1 MALMQQSKLN
11 IVPGFKKMEPAK
23 STYHKFDLKNL
34 WEKVLSGD
42 KDALGRL
49 FNQCFDSL
57 YGYGYRITP
66 DSENV
71 RDAIQE
77 IFFQVWKYRKKLS
90 VPDSV
95 EAYLF
100 ISLRRELLNKKK
112 ASQRRDDID
121 NKYYLEEF
129 DALISYNNW
138 NEILNLEEEDSKK
151 LKRSIENL
159 TPRQREVIYLKFYEG
174 FSTEELSQILDLH
187 AQSIYNLVFS
197 AINQL
202 RFFLD
207 N

>member
-1 MALMQQSKLN
+1 MQQSKIN
-11 IVPGFKKMEPAK
+11 TVPSFKKMEPAE
-23 STYHKFDLKNL
+23 SAYQKFDLKIL
-34 WEKVLSGD
+34 WDKVLSGD
-42 KDALGRL
+42 KDALGKL
-49 FNQCFDSL
+49 FNQCFNSL
-57 YGYGYRITP
+57 YSYGYRITP

-77 IFFQVWKYRKKLS
+77 IFFQVWKYRENLTT
-90 VPDSV
+90 PDSV
-95 EAYLF
+95 QAYLF

-112 ASQRRDDID
+112 SCQQRDDV
-121 NKYYLEEF
+121 NNNYYIEEF

-138 NEILNLEEEDSKK
+138 DEILNLEEEDSKE
-151 LKRSIENL
+151 LKRAIENL

-174 FSTEELSQILDLH
+174 FSTEELSEILDLH

-202 RFFLD
+202 RYFLD

>member
-1 MALMQQSKLN
+1 MQQSKLN
-11 IVPGFKKMEPAK
+11 VLPSLKKMKPSE
-23 STYHKFDLKNL
+23 SIYHKYDLEEL
-34 WEKVLSGD
+34 WGKVLSGN
-42 KDALGRL
+42 KEALGKL

-57 YGYGYRITP
+57 YSYGYRITP

-77 IFFQVWKYRKKLS
+77 IFFQVWKYRDNLTT
-90 VPDSV
+90 PDSV
-95 EAYLF
+95 QAYLF

-112 ASQRRDDID
+112 ASQRRDDLD
-121 NKYYLEEF
+121 KKYYIEEF

-138 NEILNLEEEDSKK
+138 DEILNLGEEDTKK

-159 TPRQREVIYLKFYEG
+159 TSRQREVIYLKFYEG

-202 RFFLD
+202 RFYLD
-207 N
+207 D

>member
-1 MALMQQSKLN
+1 MQQSKLN
-11 IVPGFKKMEPAK
+11 ILPRLKKMEPSK
-23 STYHKFDLKNL
+23 PIYHKYDLEML
-34 WEKVLSGD
+34 WGKVLSGD
-42 KDALGRL
+42 KEALGKL

-57 YGYGYRITP
+57 YSYGYRITP

-77 IFFQVWKYRKKLS
+77 IFFQIWKYRKNLTTPES
-90 VPDSV
+90 VQ
-95 EAYLF
+95 AYLF

-112 ASQRRDDID
+112 ASLRRDNID
-121 NKYYLEEF
+121 KKYYIEEF

-138 NEILNLEEEDSKK
+138 DEILNLEEEDSKK
-151 LKRSIENL
+151 LKKSIENL

-197 AINQL
+197 AVNQL
-202 RFFLD
+202 RYYLD